1 MNIDLT
7 HFFEQFEGLEA
18 DNIGQWP
25 KVAKIT
31 LAIFL
36 AIVVFVLG
44 YFFLISDKITQL
56 DRFVAE
62 EVSLKSQYQA
72 KYHAVANLELFEQQM
87 KEAEEFM
94 KEAQNDAKT
103 FFEKQSKKEKKEIS
117 YRFERDEDRL
127 SLSDCEDQLR
137 EWAKDLVDR
146 EIERRPEGA
155 KLKDLKDLKQKAI
168 DNVMESGTPDELKQS
183 LNLVVKHIGL
193 TWNVDTSK
201 IKAIAQS

>member
-1 MNIDLT
+1 MTKMTKYQLEHFENKVNRYFQPLID
-7 HFFEQFEGLEA
+7 EQQLLIKQYRTEA
-18 DNIGQWP
+18 TNNVV
-25 KVAKIT
+25 KKLAKKMG
-31 LAIFL
+31 A
-36 AIVVFVLG
+36 
-44 YFFLISDKITQL
+44 DKIL
-56 DRFVAE
+56 
-62 EVSLKSQYQA
+62 A
-72 KYHAVANLELFEQQM
+72 KM

-94 KEAQNDAKT
+94 LEAQRDAKT
-103 FFEKQSKKEKKEIS
+103 FFEKQSKKENKDLD
-117 YRFERDEDRL
+117 YRFERGEERL
-127 SLSDCEDQLR
+127 SLSDCEEQLR
-137 EWAKDLVDR
+137 DWAKDLVDR

>member
-1 MNIDLT
+1 MTKMTKYQLEHFENKVNRYFQPLID
-7 HFFEQFEGLEA
+7 EQQLLIKQYRTEA
-18 DNIGQWP
+18 TNNVV
-25 KVAKIT
+25 KKLAKKMG
-31 LAIFL
+31 A
-36 AIVVFVLG
+36 
-44 YFFLISDKITQL
+44 DKIL
-56 DRFVAE
+56 
-62 EVSLKSQYQA
+62 A
-72 KYHAVANLELFEQQM
+72 KM

-94 KEAQNDAKT
+94 KEAQRDAKT
-103 FFEKQSKKEKKEIS
+103 FFEKQSKKEKKEIN
-117 YRFERDEDRL
+117 YAFDRDEDRL
-127 SLSDCEDQLR
+127 RLSDCEEQLR
-137 EWAKDLVDR
+137 EWAKELVDR

>member
-1 MNIDLT
+1 MTKMTKYQLEHFENKVNRYFQPLID
-7 HFFEQFEGLEA
+7 EQQLLIKQYRTEA
-18 DNIGQWP
+18 TNNVV
-25 KVAKIT
+25 KKLAKKMG
-31 LAIFL
+31 A
-36 AIVVFVLG
+36 
-44 YFFLISDKITQL
+44 DKIL
-56 DRFVAE
+56 
-62 EVSLKSQYQA
+62 A
-72 KYHAVANLELFEQQM
+72 KM

-94 KEAQNDAKT
+94 KEAQNNAKT

-127 SLSDCEDQLR
+127 SYSDCEDQLR

-146 EIERRPEGA
+146 EIERRAEGA

>member
-1 MNIDLT
+1 M
-7 HFFEQFEGLEA
+7 GA
-18 DNIGQWP
+18 
-25 KVAKIT
+25 
-31 LAIFL
+31 
-36 AIVVFVLG
+36 
-44 YFFLISDKITQL
+44 DKIL
-56 DRFVAE
+56 
-62 EVSLKSQYQA
+62 A
-72 KYHAVANLELFEQQM
+72 KM

-94 KEAQNDAKT
+94 LEAQRDAKT
-103 FFEKQSKKEKKEIS
+103 FFEKVSKKEKKELD
-117 YRFERDEDRL
+117 YRLHRDEDRL
-127 SLSDCEDQLR
+127 SLSDCEEQLR

-146 EIERRPEGA
+146 EIEKRPEGA

>member
-1 MNIDLT
+1 MTKMTKYQLEHFENKVNRYFAPLID
-7 HFFEQFEGLEA
+7 EQQLLIKQYRTEA
-18 DNIGQWP
+18 TNNVV
-25 KVAKIT
+25 KKLAKKMG
-31 LAIFL
+31 A
-36 AIVVFVLG
+36 
-44 YFFLISDKITQL
+44 DKIL
-56 DRFVAE
+56 
-62 EVSLKSQYQA
+62 
-72 KYHAVANLELFEQQM
+72 QQM
-87 KEAEEFM
+87 KEA
-94 KEAQNDAKT
+94 QNNAKT

-183 LNLVVKHIGL
+183 LNLVVKTIGL

-201 IKAIAQS
+201 IKQLAQS

>member
-1 MNIDLT
+1 MTKYQLEHFENKVNRYFQPLID
-7 HFFEQFEGLEA
+7 EQQLLIKQYRTEA
-18 DNIGQWP
+18 TNNVV
-25 KVAKIT
+25 KKLAKKMG
-31 LAIFL
+31 A
-36 AIVVFVLG
+36 
-44 YFFLISDKITQL
+44 DKIL
-56 DRFVAE
+56 
-62 EVSLKSQYQA
+62 A
-72 KYHAVANLELFEQQM
+72 KM

-94 KEAQNDAKT
+94 KEAQNNAKT

-117 YRFERDEDRL
+117 YRLERDEDRI
-127 SLSDCEDQLR
+127 SLEDCEDQLR

-146 EIERRPEGA
+146 EIEKRPEGA

>member
-1 MNIDLT
+1 MTKYQLEHFENKVNRYFQPLID
-7 HFFEQFEGLEA
+7 EQQLLIKQYRTDA
-18 DNIGQWP
+18 TNNVV
-25 KVAKIT
+25 KKLAKKMG
-31 LAIFL
+31 A
-36 AIVVFVLG
+36 
-44 YFFLISDKITQL
+44 DKIL
-56 DRFVAE
+56 
-62 EVSLKSQYQA
+62 A
-72 KYHAVANLELFEQQM
+72 KM
-87 KEAEEFM
+87 KQAEEFM

-103 FFEKQSKKEKKEIS
+103 FFEKQSKKEKKELD
-117 YRFERDEDRL
+117 YRFERDDDRL
-127 SLSDCEDQLR
+127 SYSNCEDQLR

>member
-1 MNIDLT
+1 MSKTMTKYQLD
-7 HFFEQFEGLEA
+7 HFKSKVRRNFNPLIEEQELLVKQYRAEA
-18 DNIGQWP
+18 
-25 KVAKIT
+25 T
-31 LAIFL
+31 
-36 AIVVFVLG
+36 
-44 YFFLISDKITQL
+44 DKIVGKL
-56 DRFVAE
+56 
-62 EVSLKSQYQA
+62 A
-72 KYHAVANLELFEQQM
+72 KKMGADKILQQM

-127 SLSDCEDQLR
+127 SLSDCEEQLR

>member
-1 MNIDLT
+1 MTKMTKYQLEHFQNKVNRYFQPLID
-7 HFFEQFEGLEA
+7 EQQLLIKQYRTEA
-18 DNIGQWP
+18 TNNVV
-25 KVAKIT
+25 KKLAKKMG
-31 LAIFL
+31 A
-36 AIVVFVLG
+36 
-44 YFFLISDKITQL
+44 DKILAQ
-56 DRFVAE
+56 
-62 EVSLKSQYQA
+62 
-72 KYHAVANLELFEQQM
+72 
-87 KEAEEFM
+87 M
-94 KEAQNDAKT
+94 KEAQNNAKT

-117 YRFERDEDRL
+117 YRFERHNDDRL
-127 SLSDCEDQLR
+127 SLSDCEEQLR

>member
-1 MNIDLT
+1 MTKYQLEHFENKVNRYFQPLID
-7 HFFEQFEGLEA
+7 EQQLLIKQYRTDA
-18 DNIGQWP
+18 TNNVV
-25 KVAKIT
+25 KKLAKKMG
-31 LAIFL
+31 A
-36 AIVVFVLG
+36 
-44 YFFLISDKITQL
+44 DKIL
-56 DRFVAE
+56 
-62 EVSLKSQYQA
+62 A
-72 KYHAVANLELFEQQM
+72 KM

-117 YRFERDEDRL
+117 YRFERDDDRL
-127 SLSDCEDQLR
+127 SYSDCEDQLR

-155 KLKDLKDLKQKAI
+155 KLKNLKDLKQKAI